1 MEASLDPQ
9 LTVTIFD
16 ALEENAIQLTTYR
29 KQIQALHASS
39 KTLYPFT
46 TTQRIQNLTYE
57 TLNPSAKQTSQ
68 LY

>member
-9 LTVTIFD
+9 LTVTTFD
-16 ALEENAIQLTTYR
+16 ALEENAIPLTMYR
-29 KQIQALHASS
+29 KQMQALHATS
-39 KTLYPFT
+39 KTLHPFT
-46 TTQRIQNLTYE
+46 ATQRIQNLTYE